1 MDYEADMMSP
11 VRDSDRFQEVV
22 RRAASQ
28 LVSLETI
35 GGANFVT
42 TPLLYASGAY
52 VVVRVERAGSDF
64 FVSDFGAGHEE
75 AQHMAGEIIY
85 KRVARSVAESNG
97 VRFDS
102 HSFFELVVSEGQLA
116 GAIAAIANS
125 SQEAVNTTAIK
136 LSERTF
142 RNESEVL
149 HQRLNS
155 IFDSR
160 HVAKDVHIIGASNTE
175 WHVASLVTI
184 NNRKVAFEAVT
195 KHPNSVVFAAAKFG
209 DLARLDGAPG
219 RVAVVASK
227 KLLGTYLGVLSHN
240 ARVIEQ
246 AAQDSVY
253 HRLVEDAA

>member
-1 MDYEADMMSP
+1 MMSA
-11 VRDSDRFQEVV
+11 VRDSERFQEVV
-22 RRAASQ
+22 RCAAAQ
-28 LVSLETI
+28 LVALEVI
-35 GGANFVT
+35 GGASYVT

-52 VVVRVERAGSDF
+52 VVVRVERSGNDY
-64 FVSDFGAGHEE
+64 FVSDFGAGYEE
-75 AQHMAGEIIY
+75 AQQMAGEAVY

-97 VRFDS
+97 VKFDS
-102 HSFFELVVSEGQLA
+102 FSFFELVVSDGQLP

-125 SQEAVNTTAIK
+125 SQEAVNITAMK

-142 RNESEVL
+142 RDDSEVL

-155 IFDSR
+155 IFDPR
-160 HVAKDVHIIGASNTE
+160 HVAKDVHITGASNTE

-184 NNRKVAFEAVT
+184 NDQRVAFESVT
-195 KHPNSVVFAAAKFG
+195 KHPNSVVHAAAKFG
-209 DLARLDGAPG
+209 DLARLDDAPG

-246 AAQDSVY
+246 GAQDTVY
-253 HRLVEDAA
+253 QRLVQNAA